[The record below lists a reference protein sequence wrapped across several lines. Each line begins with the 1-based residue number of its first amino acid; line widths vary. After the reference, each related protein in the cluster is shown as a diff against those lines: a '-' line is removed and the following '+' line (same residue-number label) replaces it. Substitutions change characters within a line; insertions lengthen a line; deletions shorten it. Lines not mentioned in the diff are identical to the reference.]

1 MESNMEYLQ
10 TTRASPPSQELSRLI
25 AAAVVNKTFCH
36 ILLTNPAEALQK
48 GFSTETFE
56 LNAAERSLVMAIHAT
71 DIVDFA
77 QQIADGKASRV
88 ARSISIS
95 NRPVSEGIKQANN
108 RVEHPRPRRVIVP
121 TRRHINQRGL
131 KKRSAA

>member
-1 MESNMEYLQ
+1 MESNIQYLQ

-36 ILLTNPAEALQK
+36 VLLTNPAQALQK

-56 LNAAERSLVMAIHAT
+56 LTTAERSLVMAIHAI

-77 QQIADGKASRV
+77 QQVANGKPSRS
-88 ARSISIS
+88 ARSVS
-95 NRPVSEGIKQANN
+95 NRPASGV
-108 RVEHPRPRRVIVP
+108 VEQPYKKVERPRPLKLI
-121 TRRHINQRGL
+121 TSNRHRINQRRV

>member
-1 MESNMEYLQ
+1 MESNMECLQ

-25 AAAVVNKTFCH
+25 AAAVVNKTFCRV
-36 ILLTNPAEALQK
+36 LLTNPAQALQK

-56 LNAAERSLVMAIHAT
+56 LTTAERSLVMAIRAV

-77 QQIADGKASRV
+77 QQVANGKPSRS
-88 ARSISIS
+88 ARSISNWPASEVVEQPSQRVERLRPLKLITS
-95 NRPVSEGIKQANN
+95 NRN
-108 RVEHPRPRRVIVP
+108 
-121 TRRHINQRGL
+121 HINKRHF

>member
-36 ILLTNPAEALQK
+36 ILLTNPAEALQR

-56 LNAAERSLVMAIHAT
+56 LSAAERALVMAIHAT

-77 QQIADGKASRV
+77 QQVADGKASRS
-88 ARSISIS
+88 ARSIS
-95 NRPVSEGIKQANN
+95 NRPVSEVIKQANN
-108 RVEHPRPRRVIVP
+108 RVEGPRPRKVIAS
-121 TRRHINQRGL
+121 TRSHTNRRGL

>member
-1 MESNMEYLQ
+1 MESNMQYLQ
-10 TTRASPPSQELSRLI
+10 TTRALPPSQELSRLI

-36 ILLTNPAEALQK
+36 ILLTNPAKALQK
-48 GFSTETFE
+48 GFRTEKFE
-56 LNAAERSLVMAIHAT
+56 LTAAERSLVMAIHAT

-77 QQIADGKASRV
+77 QQVADGKASPI

-108 RVEHPRPRRVIVP
+108 RVERLRPRKVIAS
-121 TRRHINQRGL
+121 TRRHTNQRGF